1 MGIREIIKID
11 EEKCDGC
18 GVCVPSCAEGALAV
32 VNGKLRLVSEAHC
45 DGLGA
50 CLNHC
55 PRGAIS
61 MEIREADAHQP
72 EQPACPFAFPAV
84 EAVVSCPGTSTS
96 GDTCSPAAGAL
107 FKQWPVQLALIS
119 PAAPFLRGAELLLTA
134 DCAPAAC
141 LDFHARYAVG
151 RALALACPKLDDFQ
165 AHQQRLEAIIRQAD
179 LKSLTVLR
187 MEVPCCGGLR
197 RMAENALR
205 AAGVD
210 LPVNEIVINL
220 KDR

>member
-1 MGIREIIKID
+1 MGLREIIKID

-18 GVCVPSCAEGALAV
+18 GACVPSCAEGALAV
-32 VNGKLRLVSEAHC
+32 IGGKVRLISETHC

-61 MEIREADAHQP
+61 LEVREAEVPKP
-72 EQPACPFAFPAV
+72 EPPACPFASPAA

-96 GDTCSPAAGAL
+96 GDMGSPAAGSV
-107 FKQWPVQLALIS
+107 FNQWPVQLALIS
-119 PAAPFLRGAELLLTA
+119 PSAPFLRGSELLLTA
-134 DCAPAAC
+134 DCAPMACVGFHGRFAAGKT
-141 LDFHARYAVG
+141 V
-151 RALALACPKLDDFQ
+151 ALACPKLDDFK
-165 AHQQRLEAIIRQAD
+165 AHQERLEAIIRQAG

-197 RMAENALR
+197 RMAENAMP
-205 AAGVD
+205 AAGVK
-210 LPVNEIVINL
+210 LPISEIVVGL